1 MSMILDA
8 LRKSEEQRRLGA
20 QPDIHH
26 ASGESPPEASEPLR
40 QWLPVS
46 LIVVSALVMAWFGW
60 QQFRPPAEPV
70 NEPPASVQVPD
81 AEPVAPPAQS
91 PAEKPRT
98 PVEAYS
104 APQQPAPASAD
115 AERPSASG
123 ERAASLKDISEFE
136 APPSA
141 PPPAAAGQTAVAETG
156 TESEPQPTADPGPEP
171 GPKAAGDAK
180 YQPDAMS
187 YWELPQGVR
196 DNLPQFRISVI
207 VYADDPA
214 DRFVLVNGI
223 RLREQDE
230 LQSGVVL
237 EEIRRGGA
245 VFRARNYRFLVK
257 G

>member
-20 QPDIHH
+20 QPDIHN
-26 ASGESPPEASEPLR
+26 APGESPPDASEPLR

-60 QQFRPPAEPV
+60 QQFRPPSDIPTTPPV
-70 NEPPASVQVPD
+70 SVQVPA
-81 AEPVAPPAQS
+81 AEPAEPPAQS
-91 PAEKPRT
+91 AAGEPRT

-104 APQQPAPASAD
+104 APQQSVPESAD
-115 AERPSASG
+115 DEERPAATG
-123 ERAASLKDISEFE
+123 EPAASLKDVSEFE
-136 APPSA
+136 APP
-141 PPPAAAGQTAVAETG
+141 PAAAAQTAAAQT
-156 TESEPQPTADPGPEP
+156 EPQRAAEPGPEP
-171 GPKAAGDAK
+171 EPKVAGDEP

-196 DNLPQFRISVI
+196 DSLPQFRISVI

-223 RLREQDE
+223 RLREKDE